1 MKKKI
6 CGLLLTGLALTACGD
21 LSGYMRADRN
31 APFKTRLRAC
41 MLSEANDKLQ
51 NGTLLDKT
59 LKETADEIADDCL
72 RKLALQSAGLDD
84 EAVSTAGEHSRPFG
98 QCRQITSGA
107 KNEKAPVCP
116 GFLFEKNPCRLYLPP
131 RRRAPVIFFLQGGNF
146 HFGVTLGGG
155 KRSVSEQLLN
165 GSQVGFLPPAD
176 EWRTMAQACG
186 VTLPGRCS
194 PSRSRSV
201 SRWTIRGLRR
211 PPRTPRN
218 NASSS

>member
-41 MLSEANDKLQ
+41 MLSDKLQ

-84 EAVSTAGEHSRPFG
+84 EAVSTAES
-98 QCRQITSGA
+98 I
-107 KNEKAPVCP
+107 
-116 GFLFEKNPCRLYLPP
+116 LDRLVN
-131 RRRAPVIFFLQGGNF
+131 A
-146 HFGVTLGGG
+146 G
-155 KRSVSEQLLN
+155 K
-165 GSQVGFLPPAD
+165 
-176 EWRTMAQACG
+176 
-186 VTLPGRCS
+186 
-194 PSRSRSV
+194 
-201 SRWTIRGLRR
+201 
-211 PPRTPRN
+211 
-218 NASSS
+218 

>member
-84 EAVSTAGEHSRPFG
+84 EAVSTAES
-98 QCRQITSGA
+98 I
-107 KNEKAPVCP
+107 
-116 GFLFEKNPCRLYLPP
+116 LDRL
-131 RRRAPVIFFLQGGNF
+131 VN
-146 HFGVTLGGG
+146 
-155 KRSVSEQLLN
+155 
-165 GSQVGFLPPAD
+165 AD
-176 EWRTMAQACG
+176 K
-186 VTLPGRCS
+186 
-194 PSRSRSV
+194 
-201 SRWTIRGLRR
+201 
-211 PPRTPRN
+211 
-218 NASSS
+218 

>member
-72 RKLALQSAGLDD
+72 RKLALQLVVLVVVVVLLSESILDRLVNAG
-84 EAVSTAGEHSRPFG
+84 
-98 QCRQITSGA
+98 
-107 KNEKAPVCP
+107 K
-116 GFLFEKNPCRLYLPP
+116 
-131 RRRAPVIFFLQGGNF
+131 
-146 HFGVTLGGG
+146 
-155 KRSVSEQLLN
+155 
-165 GSQVGFLPPAD
+165 
-176 EWRTMAQACG
+176 
-186 VTLPGRCS
+186 
-194 PSRSRSV
+194 
-201 SRWTIRGLRR
+201 
-211 PPRTPRN
+211 
-218 NASSS
+218 